1 MPLPADRVVLPP
13 EVRRFLERLAALPTA
28 HWLAAADAFGAAR
41 HADQLMQLALEGL
54 TRVVA
59 IASTSPWEATRL
71 QLVWERV
78 DALVEAVTPLLEA
91 QGARLG
97 WTPPEALALMRDAA
111 LTAVT
116 ALALGERL
124 STHAWTLYA
133 PFDPFIGRAGL
144 RSGGGG

>member
-1 MPLPADRVVLPP
+1 
-13 EVRRFLERLAALPTA
+13 
-28 HWLAAADAFGAAR
+28 
-41 HADQLMQLALEGL
+41 
-54 TRVVA
+54 
-59 IASTSPWEATRL
+59 
-71 QLVWERV
+71 
-78 DALVEAVTPLLEA
+78 
-91 QGARLG
+91 
-97 WTPPEALALMRDAA
+97 MRDAA